1 MSVPARRVMD
11 PSHRARVL
19 RALDMVPWVRRAA
32 PMAIAEA
39 TVEVE
44 EASVLAPAP
53 APAQGEVACVV
64 VLPAGAAPRELDLL
78 GRAFGTCGAG
88 VARAARVAVA
98 ADGQLSAAPPAADAY
113 LVFGETQAHALGRAL
128 SAEAM
133 QRAQI
138 VLVDE
143 PAQLLMHAAA
153 KRRLWTAL
161 RTLRRAM
168 AAAGG

>member
-32 PMAIAEA
+32 PVAIAEA

-98 ADGQLSAAPPAADAY
+98 ADGQLSTPPPAADAY

-143 PAQLLMHAAA
+143 PAQVLMHAAA